1 MKRRAEASQLKVL
14 TSKSSPEATSKVVT
28 RVVNSTVVNGTASQA
43 AILTLDG
50 ENSQVTKVRLN
61 HFLKL
66 LMHFY

>member
-61 HFLKL
+61 HFQKL

>member
-50 ENSQVTKVRLN
+50 ENSQLTKVRLN